1 MKKIFIVSTAVLLT
15 ACSNFKYNQSVDVSA
30 PKFGSDSKS
39 VNVPDWYTSNDKEP
53 NAIYGVAS
61 EVSTD
66 MQFAVDKAML
76 SAKRELASNF
86 SSHIDSMMKDYTAQA
101 GNADAEVLQE
111 INRTTKLVV
120 NRVNLV
126 GVNRTHFK
134 IVKEEKQYRA
144 YVKVRYAIDDSNK
157 ILIEEIK
164 KNRRLSHKLE
174 ASKAFRE
181 LEREVDGD
189 KSTPVAPAAAPARAG
204 EEKKVSGGNT
214 IQLLQVDNEEY
225 KKRRDEA
232 LKKEG
237 AVVGQI
243 TVR

>member
-1 MKKIFIVSTAVLLT
+1 MKKVLIVSVAVLMT
-15 ACSNFKYNQSVDVSA
+15 ACSNFKYNQSVDLSA

-39 VNVPDWYTSNDKEP
+39 VNVPDWYVASEKEP

-120 NRVNLV
+120 NKVNLI

-134 IVKEEKQYRA
+134 IMKEDKQYRA
-144 YVKVRYAIDDSNK
+144 YVKVRYAVDDSNR
-157 ILIEEIK
+157 ILLEEIK
-164 KNRRLSHKLE
+164 KNRRLTHKLE
-174 ASKAFRE
+174 SSKAFKE
-181 LEREVDGD
+181 LDREVNGGEQPA
-189 KSTPVAPAAAPARAG
+189 PVSPAAAPVV
-204 EEKKVSGGNT
+204 EDKKVSEVNT
-214 IQLLQVDNEEY
+214 IQLLPVDNEEY

-237 AVVGQI
+237 AVIGQI

>member
-1 MKKIFIVSTAVLLT
+1 MKKVLVVSAAVLLT
-15 ACSNFKYNQSVDVSA
+15 ACSNLKYSQSVDLSA

-39 VNVPDWYTSNDKEP
+39 VDVPDWYLASDKET

-86 SSHIDSMMKDYTAQA
+86 SSHIDAMMKDYTAQA

-120 NRVNLV
+120 NKVNLI
-126 GVNRTHFK
+126 GVNRTNFK
-134 IVKEEKQYRA
+134 IVKEDKQYRA
-144 YVKVRYAIDDSNK
+144 YVKVRYAVDDSNR
-157 ILIEEIK
+157 ILLEEIK
-164 KNRRLSHKLE
+164 KNRRLTHKLE
-174 ASKAFRE
+174 SSRAFRE
-181 LEREVDGD
+181 LEREVNGEQ
-189 KSTPVAPAAAPARAG
+189 SAPVAPANVVPV
-204 EEKKVSGGNT
+204 EPEKKVSDANT
-214 IQLLQVDNEEY
+214 IQLLPVDNEEY
-225 KKRRDEA
+225 KRRRDEA

-237 AVVGQI
+237 AVIGQI

>member
-1 MKKIFIVSTAVLLT
+1 MKKLLIVSAAVFMT
-15 ACSNFKYNQSVDVSA
+15 ACSNMKYSQNFDVSA

-39 VNVPDWYTSNDKEP
+39 VDVPDWYLASDKET

-86 SSHIDSMMKDYTAQA
+86 SSHIDAMMKDYTAQA

-120 NRVNLV
+120 NKVNLI
-126 GVNRTHFK
+126 GVNRTNFK
-134 IVKEEKQYRA
+134 IVKEDKQYRA
-144 YVKVRYAIDDSNK
+144 YVKVRYAVDDSNR
-157 ILIEEIK
+157 ILLEEIK
-164 KNRRLSHKLE
+164 KNRRLTHKLE
-174 ASKAFRE
+174 SSKAFKE
-181 LEREVDGD
+181 LEREVDGE
-189 KSTPVAPAAAPARAG
+189 KPAAAPVV
-204 EEKKVSGGNT
+204 EDKKVSDANT
-214 IQLLQVDNEEY
+214 IQLLPVDNVEY

-232 LKKEG
+232 LQKEG
-237 AVVGQI
+237 AVIGQI

>member
-1 MKKIFIVSTAVLLT
+1 MKKVLIVSVAVLMT
-15 ACSNFKYNQSVDVSA
+15 ACSNFKYNQSVDLSA
-30 PKFGSDSKS
+30 PKFGSNSKS
-39 VNVPDWYTSNDKEP
+39 VDVPDWYLTTEKEP
-53 NAIYGVAS
+53 NSIYGVAS

-86 SSHIDSMMKDYTAQA
+86 SSHIDSMMKDYSAQA
-101 GNADAEVLQE
+101 GGSNAEVLQE

-120 NRVNLV
+120 NKVNLI
-126 GVNRTHFK
+126 GVNRTNFK
-134 IVKEEKQYRA
+134 ITKEENQYRA
-144 YVKVRYAIDDSNK
+144 YVKLKYAVDDSNR
-157 ILIEEIK
+157 ILLEEIK
-164 KNRRLSHKLE
+164 KNRRLNHKLE
-174 ASKAFRE
+174 SSKAFKE
-181 LEREVDGD
+181 LEREVNGEG
-189 KSTPVAPAAAPARAG
+189 T
-204 EEKKVSGGNT
+204 EEKKVSSGDT
-214 IQLLQVDNEEY
+214 IQLLPVDNEEY

>member
-1 MKKIFIVSTAVLLT
+1 MKKLLIVSAAVLMT
-15 ACSNFKYNQSVDVSA
+15 ACSNMSG
-30 PKFGSDSKS
+30 PKVFGSDSKV
-39 VNVPDWYTSNDKEP
+39 VNTPDWYLASEKET
-53 NAIYGVAS
+53 NALYGVAS

-101 GNADAEVLQE
+101 GNSDAEVLQE

-120 NRVNLV
+120 NRVNLI

-134 IVKEEKQYRA
+134 VLKEDKQYRA
-144 YVKVRYAIDDSNK
+144 YVKVRYAVDDSNR
-157 ILIEEIK
+157 ILLEEIK
-164 KNRRLSHKLE
+164 KNRRLNHKLE
-174 ASKAFRE
+174 SSKAFKE
-181 LEREVDGD
+181 LEREVNGEQ
-189 KSTPVAPAAAPARAG
+189 STPASPAAAPVEG
-204 EEKKVSGGNT
+204 GKKVSDANT
-214 IQLLQVDNEEY
+214 IQLLPVDNEEY

-237 AVVGQI
+237 AVIGQI
-243 TVR
+243 TVQ